1 MEPFAGLEHIVR
13 ENEPL
18 APFTWFRIGGVAEFF
33 AEPTTVEELSTLVQR
48 CHQQDVSLKL
58 LGGGSNILVRDEGV
72 PGLVVHLTAA
82 EFSGI
87 SVQGQLVTAGG
98 GAKLGH
104 VISATVRE
112 GLAGLE
118 QLVGIPGSVGGA
130 LRGNAGTQNGDI
142 GQWTQS
148 VTVMTQDGV
157 QVVRGRDELR
167 FAYRRSNL
175 DDPVILSAEFALE
188 TGDSRELTKRM
199 QTLWI
204 LKKSSQPTG
213 NQSTGC
219 IFKDPGGVSAA
230 SLIDSAGLKGTKVG
244 EAEVSEQHPNFIV
257 ANPGATSS
265 DVLRLIDLVQ
275 GRVAERLGVE
285 LEMEIQIW

>member
-1 MEPFAGLEHIVR
+1 MGPFQDLAHIVR

-33 AEPTTVEELSTLVQR
+33 AEPTNVDELAQLVRR
-48 CHQQDVSLKL
+48 CHQSDVPVRLI
-58 LGGGSNILVRDEGV
+58 GGGSNILVRDEGV
-72 PGLVVHLTAA
+72 PGMVVHLSAA
-82 EFSGI
+82 EFSRI
-87 SVQGQLVTAGG
+87 SVVGQVITAGG

-104 VISATVRE
+104 VISTSVRE

-118 QLVGIPGSVGGA
+118 QLVGIPGTVGGA

-148 VTVMTQDGV
+148 VTLLTLEGQ
-157 QVVRGRDELR
+157 QVTRGREDLR
-167 FAYRRSNL
+167 FAYRASNL

-188 TGDSRELTKRM
+188 AGDPQELTRRM

-204 LKKSSQPTG
+204 LKKSTQPTG
-213 NQSTGC
+213 NQHTGC
-219 IFKDPGGVSAA
+219 IFKDPSGLSAA
-230 SLIDSAGLKGTKVG
+230 GLIEQAGLKGTKVG
-244 EAEVSEQHPNFIV
+244 EAEVSDQHANFIV
-257 ANPGATSS
+257 AGPGASSS
-265 DVLRLIDLVQ
+265 DVLRLIDLIQ

-285 LEMEIQIW
+285 LEVEIQIW